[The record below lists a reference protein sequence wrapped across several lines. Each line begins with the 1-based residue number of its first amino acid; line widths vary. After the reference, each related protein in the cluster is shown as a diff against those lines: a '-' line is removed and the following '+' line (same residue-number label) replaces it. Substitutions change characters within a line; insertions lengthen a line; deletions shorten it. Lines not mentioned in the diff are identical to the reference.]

1 LIPLSCEHQKL
12 VPWLAVMIALLPI
25 SSDLRAQSNIT
36 LQYFYDDLGQLVK
49 VIDSSGNEI
58 DYSYDA
64 VGNILQITR
73 GTAPAAGSLAIL
85 NFTPQRGAV
94 GQTVTI
100 QGQGF
105 SPTPGANIVQ
115 FSGTQATV
123 TSASA
128 STLVV
133 TVPSGAATGPI
144 SVTVGATTVT
154 TAGNFTVVPIPV
166 VTSLSRKSALFNT
179 VVPNLAVTGANL
191 TGAMFSFPTAAIAI
205 TSTSINSSGTSATLS
220 IRTGTVAGTFALV
233 ATTAFGSS
241 DLTPTPN
248 NRFTV
253 VDPKSTAISA
263 SGVPD
268 VVEASFGLDPLD
280 PNSVPNTSFPPS
292 GEVDP
297 LIFSVLNAAGTA
309 PGQPASM
316 EADALV
322 FSVLNIA
329 GMTGGQPMKS
339 EADALV
345 FSVLNAAGT
354 APGQPASME
363 ADALVFSALNI
374 AGMTGG
380 QPVQMEADGLVFSVL
395 NAAGSGGTGQ
405 VVKVEADAL
414 PASVLNLAGV
424 SGNQP
429 MQMEA
434 DGIPFSVNNTA
445 TGAPA
450 AAKPAASPEAGNPP
464 SIDTSP
470 RKTNAVR
477 NGAPQANTKASD
489 LNKTNSSKSADSQDS
504 DKTRREP

>member
-1 LIPLSCEHQKL
+1 MMAPGAC
-12 VPWLAVMIALLPI
+12 LL
-25 SSDLRAQSNIT
+25 AQSQST
-36 LQYFYDDLGQLVK
+36 SQYFYDDLGQLIK

-58 DYSYDA
+58 DYTYDA

-73 GTAPAAGSLAIL
+73 GTAPATGSLAIL

-105 SPTPGANIVQ
+105 SPTPGANTVQ
-115 FSGTQATV
+115 FNGTQAIV

-133 TVPSGAATGPI
+133 TVPNGATTGPI

-154 TAGNFTVVPIPV
+154 TASNFTIIPLPV
-166 VTSLSRKSALFNT
+166 ITSLSRKSALFNT
-179 VVPNLAVTGANL
+179 VIQNLTVTGTNFA
-191 TGAMFSFPTAAIAI
+191 GAMFSFQATAI
-205 TSTSINSSGTSATLS
+205 TINSTSINSSGTSATLS

-241 DLTPTPN
+241 DLTATPS

-268 VVEASFGLDPLD
+268 VVEATYGSDPLD
-280 PNSVPNTSFPPS
+280 PNSVPNFSLPPPS
-292 GEVDP
+292 GEADAVA
-297 LIFSVLNAAGTA
+297 FSVLN
-309 PGQPASM
+309 
-316 EADALV
+316 
-322 FSVLNIA
+322 
-329 GMTGGQPMKS
+329 TGGT
-339 EADALV
+339 
-345 FSVLNAAGT
+345 G
-354 APGQPASME
+354 PGMPVSKE
-363 ADALVFSALNI
+363 ADALVFSALNL
-374 AGMTGG
+374 AGVTGG
-380 QPVQMEADGLVFSVL
+380 QPMKIEADALGFSVL
-395 NAAGSGGTGQ
+395 NTAGSGGTGQ
-405 VVKVEADAL
+405 AVKVEADAL
-414 PASVLNLAGV
+414 PTSVLNLAGV

-450 AAKPAASPEAGNPP
+450 AAKQAASPQASNSP
-464 SIDTSP
+464 SVDTSP
-470 RKTNAVR
+470 GKTNALR
-477 NGAPQANTKASD
+477 NGAPQAKAKTSD
-489 LNKTNSSKSADSQDS
+489 LSNTNSSKSADSQDS